1 MNHKFLIASSVLFI
15 AASCSTSKKTE
26 NPSTVSSVGT
36 ISTPKEV
43 IKENPYKT
51 ITTSYMDKSIRP
63 QDDFFLYCDG
73 DWVKNNPVPSTES
86 RWGSFNELDKA
97 NQIKLTEILDKAVS
111 ANDKKGTQNQILG
124 DYYSSFMNMT
134 VRNQKGI
141 SPIQADL
148 DKIKNIKSK
157 QEIISFISES
167 HKYGV
172 GMLFGFGVD
181 QDLKNVNKNSAYIG
195 QAGIGLPNC
204 EYYIKKDKAEILKK
218 YEEHIVKMFQA
229 LKYDENSAKS
239 MAKSVIAFE
248 TSLAQSM
255 MTPAEN
261 RIPENTYNPQ
271 SKKEIDKN
279 FGKFDF
285 ESYLVGIGSQSFDTI
300 IVGQP
305 KFILKVAD
313 LMANEKMEN
322 WKNYLLWST
331 LNHYSGLL
339 NDEFVKL
346 NFNFYSGVI
355 QGKSEM
361 SPMNEQAIDEITG
374 LPIGELLGKAF
385 VDIYFSESAKNRVDK
400 MVDNLL
406 LVFKQRIENLDWMSK
421 ETKVQ
426 ATLKLNAI
434 GRKLGFPDKWEDFSM
449 LNISKEDYIA
459 NVKEI
464 ALYAHKKNLADLTK
478 PVDKAKWGMPAHMVN
493 AYYHPLL
500 NEIAFPA
507 GIMQPPFFDVNAED
521 AVNYGTIGMV
531 IGHEFTHGFDDMGSK
546 FAADGSFRNWW
557 TEEDLKLF
565 EAKTSLLG
573 ATFST
578 FCTPDGQCVNPE
590 LTMGE
595 NIADL
600 GGLTLAFNAYKLTNE
615 YKANEIREGFTPAQ
629 RFFIAYAQL
638 WKINYT
644 EAELKNRLAN
654 DPHSPGMYRV
664 NGPLKNCPEFFEA
677 FGVKE
682 GDKMRNSADKVSKI
696 W

>member
-1 MNHKFLIASSVLFI
+1 
-15 AASCSTSKKTE
+15 
-26 NPSTVSSVGT
+26 
-36 ISTPKEV
+36 
-43 IKENPYKT
+43 
-51 ITTSYMDKSIRP
+51 
-63 QDDFFLYCDG
+63 
-73 DWVKNNPVPSTES
+73 
-86 RWGSFNELDKA
+86 
-97 NQIKLTEILDKAVS
+97 
-111 ANDKKGTQNQILG
+111 
-124 DYYSSFMNMT
+124 MT
-134 VRNQKGI
+134 LRNQKGI
-141 SPIQADL
+141 SPIQTDL

-172 GMLFGFGVD
+172 GMLFGFYID
-181 QDLKNVNKNSAYIG
+181 QDLKNVNKNTAYIE
-195 QAGIGLPNC
+195 QTGIGLPNC
-204 EYYIKKDKAEILKK
+204 EYYIKKDKVEILKK

-229 LKYDENSAKS
+229 LKYDENSSKVI
-239 MAKSVIAFE
+239 AKSVIAFE

-255 MTPAEN
+255 LTPAEN

-271 SKKEIDKN
+271 SKNEIDKN

-285 ESYLVGIGSQSFDTI
+285 ESYLIGIGSQSIDTV

-313 LMANEKMEN
+313 LMANEKLEN
-322 WKNYLLWST
+322 WKNYLTWST
-331 LNHYSGLL
+331 LNHYSGIL

-385 VDIYFSESAKNRVDK
+385 VDMYFSESAKNRVDK

-406 LVFKQRIENLDWMSK
+406 IVFKQRIENLDWMSK

-464 ALYAHKKNLADLTK
+464 ALFSHKKNLANLTK
-478 PVDKAKWGMPAHMVN
+478 PVDKTKWGMPAHMVN

-546 FAADGSFRNWW
+546 FAADGTFRNWW
-557 TEEDLKLF
+557 TEADLKSF
-565 EAKTSLLG
+565 EEKTSLLG
-573 ATFST
+573 ATFSS
-578 FCTPDGQCVNPE
+578 FCTPEGQCVNSE

-600 GGLTLAFNAYKLTNE
+600 GGLTLAFNAYKLTDE
-615 YKANEIREGFTPAQ
+615 FKANVIIDGFTPAQ
-629 RFFIAYAQL
+629 RFFIAFAQL

-664 NGPLKNCPEFFEA
+664 NGPLKNCPEFFEV